1 MMKNPDLNTRSFQ
14 NYVNVEVK
22 VIYLEE
28 YQVSTYASS
37 CPWNTHVF
45 GNVNYGTLSKA
56 TKKTMRELFTNL

>member
-1 MMKNPDLNTRSFQ
+1 M
-14 NYVNVEVK
+14 EVK

-28 YQVSTYASS
+28 YQVSTYALG